1 MRILIVGAGL
11 AGLSAAWSLRQ
22 RGWTDLTI
30 VEAADGPGQGASH
43 ANGALLHPS
52 FPEPWNAPGIAWQL
66 LRDLGNED
74 AAALVRLK
82 QLPQLAGWGL
92 RFLRESKPARYLHH
106 SLANMALARHGLPR
120 MAAVREAGV
129 DYAWRPTGSLV
140 LLRTREAVQVAR
152 GWSSRLEAAGLRRRW
167 LSADEAIALEPAL
180 APQAGRLAGAIH
192 NLEDERGDALAYC
205 RGLAALLEGQ
215 GVAMRWRTPVLGFTT
230 QGRRVTGVHTTTGE
244 RLAADV
250 VVLAAAAHGAPLLR
264 GLGIDLPVR
273 PAKGYS
279 VTFAPAAAAP
289 AAALPKL
296 AVIDVE
302 LHAAI
307 VPVGDDRLRIAGTAE
322 FCGFDTR
329 IAQRRVDNLVRAAAS
344 LYPQLAEAAA
354 WTRTPWAGLRPM
366 CPDGVPLVG
375 ATAREGLWL
384 NTGHGHLGW
393 TQAMGSGELLADL
406 LAGRDPGID
415 PAPYAPGR
423 YAGL

>member
-11 AGLSAAWSLRQ
+11 AGLSAAWSLHR
-22 RGWTDLTI
+22 RGLRDLTV
-30 VEAADGPGQGASH
+30 VEALDGPGQGASH

-92 RFLRESKPARYLHH
+92 RFLREATPARYLAH

-120 MAAVREAGV
+120 MAAVREAGI

-140 LLRTREAVQVAR
+140 LLRTPEALQVAR
-152 GWSSRLEAAGLRRRW
+152 GWSGRLEAAGLRRRW
-167 LSADEAIALEPAL
+167 LSADEAVALEPAL
-180 APQAGRLAGAIH
+180 APQAGRFAGAIH

-205 RGLAALLEGQ
+205 RGLATWLAGQ
-215 GVAMRWRTPVLGFTT
+215 GVALRWRTPVLGLAT
-230 QGRRVTGVHTTTGE
+230 QGGRVTGVHTTTGE
-244 RLAADV
+244 RLEADA

-279 VTFAPAAAAP
+279 VTFAPAAGAP
-289 AAALPKL
+289 APVLPRL
-296 AVIDVE
+296 AVIDVD

-329 IAQRRVDNLVRAAAS
+329 IAPRRIDTLVRAAGS
-344 LYPQLAEAAA
+344 LYPMLGGAPA
-354 WTRTPWAGLRPM
+354 WSRTAWAGLRPM
-366 CPDGVPLVG
+366 SADGVPLVG
-375 ATAREGLWL
+375 PTAREGLWL

-406 LAGRDPGID
+406 LAGRAPGLD